1 MATHVFRRL
10 SILGFPLKCTNT
22 FCSELSD
29 FSISVILFDGSPE
42 GTAVLLGQPS
52 CSARNKPDNQI
63 CHPKLGKKK
72 KKSTS
77 FLTGKGTLKKGRPGG
92 ANLLVPRHE
101 WKQQSSA

>member
-42 GTAVLLGQPS
+42 GTAVLLLLGQS
-52 CSARNKPDNQI
+52 ICSARNKPDN
-63 CHPKLGKKK
+63 
-72 KKSTS
+72 
-77 FLTGKGTLKKGRPGG
+77 
-92 ANLLVPRHE
+92 
-101 WKQQSSA
+101 